1 MNLVLRGRE
10 GAERLALGRAAFG
23 VVALLAPR
31 LVGRAWIGSSGSAA
45 DVAVVA
51 RAFGVR
57 DLALGYGTYKAIT
70 EKDGA
75 RGWIEAGIAVDAVDG
90 IAALLSPLPLAKRL
104 GVAAMAVGA
113 VVAGMTALSD
123 L

>member
-23 VVALLAPR
+23 VGALLAPR

-45 DVAVVA
+45 DVAVIT

-57 DLALGYGTYKAIT
+57 DFALGYGAYKALT
-70 EKDGA
+70 EKQGE
-75 RGWIEAGIAVDAVDG
+75 RGWIEAGIACDAVDAIG
-90 IAALLSPLPLAKRL
+90 TLLSPLPMGKRL
-104 GVAAMAVGA
+104 PLAAVALSA
-113 VVAGMTALSD
+113 VVAGMTALSE